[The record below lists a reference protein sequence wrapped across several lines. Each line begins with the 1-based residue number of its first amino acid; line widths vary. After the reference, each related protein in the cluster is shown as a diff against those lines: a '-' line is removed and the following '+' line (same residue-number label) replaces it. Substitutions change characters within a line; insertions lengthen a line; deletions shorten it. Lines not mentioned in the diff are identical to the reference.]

1 MSRIEERQ
9 SLKECPPRSADW
21 RRWKN
26 RLFLWFCL
34 ATASMSIVILVVLL
48 TTLTIKGLPTLS
60 WKFLT
65 QPSSSDPNEAGI
77 SAALLGTIWV
87 CAVCGLF
94 AFPMGVGTAVFMEE
108 YQPTNVWLRRLHG
121 FVQINISNLAGVP
134 SVVYGMIGTAAFVY
148 MFLMFGRG
156 EPAFEIGLDAYD
168 QFRSAAPRKFLKVP
182 VEDRSAPPTK
192 IEPGVKALYRGKLV
206 ELNVIERGDALPTDK
221 KKLATTVYR
230 DASISRM
237 YEPRWYYIRLP
248 FGDSVLAGGL
258 TLMLVIL
265 PVVII
270 SAQESLR
277 AVPYSL
283 REAAFGLGATRWQV
297 IWKVTLPAAIPGI
310 MTGAILSMSRAMG
323 EAAPMLM
330 IGTMFLSNAPAN
342 LMAKFTVL
350 PLQIYRWT
358 TEHRQEFQPLAAST
372 IIVMLALLLAF
383 NGVAILIRQKLQ
395 KPLS

>member
-1 MSRIEERQ
+1 M
-9 SLKECPPRSADW
+9 
-21 RRWKN
+21 
-26 RLFLWFCL
+26 
-34 ATASMSIVILVVLL
+34 
-48 TTLTIKGLPTLS
+48 
-60 WKFLT
+60 
-65 QPSSSDPNEAGI
+65 
-77 SAALLGTIWV
+77 
-87 CAVCGLF
+87 
-94 AFPMGVGTAVFMEE
+94 
-108 YQPTNVWLRRLHG
+108 
-121 FVQINISNLAGVP
+121 
-134 SVVYGMIGTAAFVY
+134 
-148 MFLMFGRG
+148 
-156 EPAFEIGLDAYD
+156 
-168 QFRSAAPRKFLKVP
+168 
-182 VEDRSAPPTK
+182 
-192 IEPGVKALYRGKLV
+192 V
-206 ELNVIERGDALPTDK
+206 ELNVVDRGDPLPSDAK
-221 KKLATTVYR
+221 QLATTVYR
-230 DASISRM
+230 DTSVSRM

-270 SAQESLR
+270 ASQESLR

-297 IWKVTLPAAIPGI
+297 VWKVTLPAAMPGI

-330 IGTMFLSNAPAN
+330 IGTMFLSNAPSN

-372 IIVMLALLLAF
+372 IIVMLMLLLAF

>member
-1 MSRIEERQ
+1 VSRIDDRLTPKQ
-9 SLKECPPRSADW
+9 AAPRSADV

-48 TTLTIKGLPTLS
+48 TSLTVKGLPTLT
-60 WKFLT
+60 WHFLT
-65 QPSSSDPNEAGI
+65 HPSSSDPQDAGI

-94 AFPMGVGTAVFMEE
+94 AFPMGVGTAIFMEE
-108 YQPTNVWLRRLHG
+108 FQPNNVWLRRLHG

-156 EPAFEIGLDAYD
+156 EPAFEVGLDSYD

-182 VEDRSAPPTK
+182 VDDRSAPRTK
-192 IEPGVKALYRGKLV
+192 IEPGLKALYRGRMV
-206 ELNVIERGDALPTDK
+206 ELNVVDHGDPLPSDPK
-221 KKLATTVYR
+221 QLATTVYR
-230 DASISRM
+230 DTSVSRM

-270 SAQESLR
+270 ASQESLR

-297 IWKVTLPAAIPGI
+297 VWKVTLPAAMPGI

-330 IGTMFLSNAPAN
+330 IGTMFLSNAPSN

-372 IIVMLALLLAF
+372 IIVMLMLLLAF